1 MHYVTEGPRRYRSAN
16 MCACLPPS
24 YKQSRV
30 DSANIHLKAIQAGY
44 SVMQHTNAS
53 QSGLL
58 QIIFLCKGWMG
69 VFAFGFTFLFLSL
82 TQLVSIDI
90 AYFTLIMIFH
100 VA

>member
-1 MHYVTEGPRRYRSAN
+1 MLLRVPAGIEVQTCVRVS
-16 MCACLPPS
+16 LPLT
-24 YKQSRV
+24 SRV